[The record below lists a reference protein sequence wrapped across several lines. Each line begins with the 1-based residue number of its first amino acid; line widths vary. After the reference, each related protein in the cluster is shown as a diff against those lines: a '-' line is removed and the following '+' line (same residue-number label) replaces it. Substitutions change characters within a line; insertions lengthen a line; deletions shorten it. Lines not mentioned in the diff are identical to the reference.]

1 MDQINAFLDQ
11 IDEEIEDMKHYA
23 KWAAALKEKMPGVA
37 STLAT
42 ISAEEGTHATRLHE
56 ALSKVIEK
64 KKEEGCFTEAMQEIC
79 SYAEKKQIEAIAAA
93 KTYQSIYK
101 EM

>member
-1 MDQINAFLDQ
+1 MEQINAFLDQ
-11 IDEEIEDMKHYA
+11 IDDEIEDMKHYA

-37 STLAT
+37 STLAALST
-42 ISAEEGTHATRLHE
+42 EEGNHATRLHE
-56 ALSKVIEK
+56 ALGKVIEK
-64 KKEEGCFTEAMQEIC
+64 KKEDGCFSEAMQEIC
-79 SYAEKKQIEAIAAA
+79 SYAEKKQIEAIADA